1 MGDVIIYFNS
11 RVIYYPLEYNLMEI
25 TDSLET
31 DTKDAPDWFH
41 SAISQRPR
49 LENLQH
55 QLGNLAY
62 QVWDRNNAKD
72 VVILI
77 HGTGAHKKWWDP
89 IAPLI
94 NEEFSIIAPD
104 LPGMGESDHREEYN
118 FEDFSE
124 AIVAIMHQ
132 EKIIGASQKVYL
144 VGHSLGGHVAGFM
157 ACEFPSLF
165 HGVVM
170 IDSPIRPPT
179 YDYDKHQSTGPL
191 RKIKYYPDKISII
204 ERFRLMPPQDCDN
217 AWYLRYIAEHSI
229 FNVKDGWRWR
239 FDDKLF
245 ATLRRLHNYEFKFQ
259 CPALF
264 IAGGKSLLL
273 ESKIMQYIR
282 EAFEDSMVVEVIEDA
297 AHHVPLDSPLKLVL
311 LINNYL
317 QEWGER
323 K

>member
-1 MGDVIIYFNS
+1 
-11 RVIYYPLEYNLMEI
+11 
-25 TDSLET
+25 
-31 DTKDAPDWFH
+31 
-41 SAISQRPR
+41 
-49 LENLQH
+49 
-55 QLGNLAY
+55 
-62 QVWDRNNAKD
+62 
-72 VVILI
+72 
-77 HGTGAHKKWWDP
+77 
-89 IAPLI
+89 
-94 NEEFSIIAPD
+94 
-104 LPGMGESDHREEYN
+104 
-118 FEDFSE
+118 
-124 AIVAIMHQ
+124 
-132 EKIIGASQKVYL
+132 
-144 VGHSLGGHVAGFM
+144 
-157 ACEFPSLF
+157 
-165 HGVVM
+165 M

-282 EAFEDSMVVEVIEDA
+282 EAFEDSMIVEVIEDA

>member
-1 MGDVIIYFNS
+1 MDF
-11 RVIYYPLEYNLMEI
+11 YYPLEYNLMEI
-25 TDSLET
+25 TDSLAT
-31 DTKDAPDWFH
+31 DTKDAPEWFH
-41 SAISQRPR
+41 SAISQNPR
-49 LENLQH
+49 KENLRH

-62 QVWDRNNAKD
+62 QVWDRDKAQD
-72 VVILI
+72 IIILI

-94 NEEFSIIAPD
+94 NKDFSIIAPD
-104 LPGMGESDHREEYN
+104 LPGMGESDHRQEYN
-118 FEDFSE
+118 FEGFSE
-124 AIVAIMHQ
+124 ALVAMMYQENIVKNGQ
-132 EKIIGASQKVYL
+132 KIYL

-157 ACEFPSLF
+157 ASEFPDLF

-191 RKIKYYPDKISII
+191 RKIKYYPDKVSIL
-204 ERFRLMPPQDCDN
+204 ERFRLMPPQECDN
-217 AWYLRYIAEHSI
+217 SWYLRYIAENSI
-229 FNVKDGWRWR
+229 YNVKEGWRWR

-245 ATLRRLHNYEFKFQ
+245 ATLRRLHNYEFQFK

-273 ESKIMQYIR
+273 ESKIMKYIR
-282 EAFEDSMVVEVIEDA
+282 EAFKDSMAVEVIEGA
-297 AHHVPLDSPLKLVL
+297 AHHVPLDSPLELVS

-317 QEWGER
+317 QEWG
-323 K
+323 KK